1 MAPATIRPQRGSVL
15 GRRHGLA
22 WTALF
27 VLVMAAGHVEAAGTG
42 KRPAVPAPVA
52 TSAGAASA
60 PAPDRAPGVG
70 ELTKADADAWLDG
83 LMPFAL
89 QRDEIAGAVAVI
101 VKDGQVLTQRGFG
114 YADVAAY
121 KPVDPSSTLF
131 RIGSISKLFTWTAI
145 MQLVEQGRIDLDGDV
160 NRYIDF
166 KIPAY
171 QGKPVTIRN
180 LMTHTP
186 GFEELLKDGIRFTGD
201 VPALGDFLKRWI
213 PQRVFAPGTTPA
225 YSNYGAAL
233 AGYVVERVSGEPF
246 DAYIERH
253 IFEPLGMLH
262 STFRQPL
269 PASLAPFMSKGYE
282 VSSGAAKPFE
292 LIAVPPAG
300 SASMSGAD
308 VAKFM
313 IAQLAS
319 GNRLMRPETAQL
331 MQAPIYVS
339 VPGTDR
345 MALGFYEQQING
357 LSAIGHGGDLNF
369 FHSYLWLI
377 PAKNVGLFVS
387 FNSAGHDNFRL
398 RLSVFEQ
405 FADRYFPALNAA
417 APVELPSAKE
427 HARMLVGTYFSSR
440 GSFSNFID
448 VANLL
453 DQVSVG
459 LDEDGRP
466 LVSEIEGLGDTPRKW
481 VEVAPFVWQDAY
493 GHQRL
498 GATVQ
503 GGRIVRWSVDEISPF
518 MVYLRAPW
526 YRDAA
531 WLMPMAKASLLV
543 ILICALSWPTAA
555 IIRRRYGIALSAQ
568 GRQHRLYRLVRAF
581 SWLVLTVTA
590 GWALLLASLSRSSDA
605 LSGGLLDALIWL
617 LEIGGAI
624 GFGGLLGT
632 SVWNLWGSGARR
644 GGWLAGLGRAL
655 LVLASLT
662 MVWIALSFHLISFG
676 THF

>member
-1 MAPATIRPQRGSVL
+1 
-15 GRRHGLA
+15 
-22 WTALF
+22 
-27 VLVMAAGHVEAAGTG
+27 
-42 KRPAVPAPVA
+42 
-52 TSAGAASA
+52 
-60 PAPDRAPGVG
+60 
-70 ELTKADADAWLDG
+70 
-83 LMPFAL
+83 
-89 QRDEIAGAVAVI
+89 
-101 VKDGQVLTQRGFG
+101 
-114 YADVAAY
+114 
-121 KPVDPSSTLF
+121 
-131 RIGSISKLFTWTAI
+131 
-145 MQLVEQGRIDLDGDV
+145 
-160 NRYIDF
+160 
-166 KIPAY
+166 
-171 QGKPVTIRN
+171 
-180 LMTHTP
+180 
-186 GFEELLKDGIRFTGD
+186 
-201 VPALGDFLKRWI
+201 
-213 PQRVFAPGTTPA
+213 
-225 YSNYGAAL
+225 
-233 AGYVVERVSGEPF
+233 
-246 DAYIERH
+246 
-253 IFEPLGMLH
+253 
-262 STFRQPL
+262 
-269 PASLAPFMSKGYE
+269 
-282 VSSGAAKPFE
+282 
-292 LIAVPPAG
+292 
-300 SASMSGAD
+300 
-308 VAKFM
+308 
-313 IAQLAS
+313 
-319 GNRLMRPETAQL
+319 
-331 MQAPIYVS
+331 
-339 VPGTDR
+339 
-345 MALGFYEQQING
+345 
-357 LSAIGHGGDLNF
+357 
-369 FHSYLWLI
+369 
-377 PAKNVGLFVS
+377 
-387 FNSAGHDNFRL
+387 
-398 RLSVFEQ
+398 
-405 FADRYFPALNAA
+405 
-417 APVELPSAKE
+417 
-427 HARMLVGTYFSSR
+427 MLVGTYFSSR